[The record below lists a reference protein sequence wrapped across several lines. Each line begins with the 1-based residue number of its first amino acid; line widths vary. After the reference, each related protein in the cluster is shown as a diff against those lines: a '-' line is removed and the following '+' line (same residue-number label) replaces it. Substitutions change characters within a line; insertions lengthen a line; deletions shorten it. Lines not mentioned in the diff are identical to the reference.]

1 MRPTTFPRAT
11 TFTPIPDPLLGPILE
26 SIDDLA
32 ELKCILRALWHM
44 HRKKGSLRYV
54 TPAELAADSV
64 LQGTLD
70 EDIILQTMIRATQRG
85 VFARGVVGRV
95 DTAATLFV
103 LNTEADRR
111 ALESAID
118 RGLNLPEATVE
129 APPTPEATVQKPNVF
144 TLYEENVGM
153 ITPLIAEELKD
164 AEMEYPREWIEEAI
178 KTAVNLNKRNWRYIA
193 AILKRWDTEGKTD
206 GEPGRHTK
214 ATDPERY
221 LKEYVQRRGDLPG
234 A

>member
-118 RGLNLPEATVE
+118 RGLDLPEATVE

-214 ATDPERY
+214 ATDPKRY
-221 LKEYVQRRGDLPG
+221 LKEYVQRRGGLPG